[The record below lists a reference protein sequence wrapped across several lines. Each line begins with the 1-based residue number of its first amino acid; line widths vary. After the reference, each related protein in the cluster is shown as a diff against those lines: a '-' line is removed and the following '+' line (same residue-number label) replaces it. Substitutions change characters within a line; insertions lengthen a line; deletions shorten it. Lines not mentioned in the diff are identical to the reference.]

1 MTGLWAITAT
11 FFILFIL
18 RVPIF
23 VILLAASVVGLVL
36 APSSIPFTTIPSTFW
51 QGLNHFLLLSV
62 PFFVLMGDLALAA
75 GVTQRL
81 VMAAMVFVGH
91 IRGGLAHV
99 SIIANM
105 IMAGMSG
112 SDLADA
118 AATGRLLIPA
128 MRKAGYPAG
137 YAASII
143 GGAAMIGP
151 LVPPSISFL
160 LFAAATDASVGRLF
174 LAGAIPGVML
184 GLALMAQAYVV
195 ARFRGYPVGPRVPYR
210 HRVGVTLKSLPVL
223 IVPVG
228 VLGSFFGGIATP
240 TESAVIGILAVLLCG
255 LVIYRELTL
264 RELAAQLLS
273 SSRTVGSIFMIIAAA
288 AVFGRVLTL
297 YGAAQGLSEWVVSI
311 TDDSVM
317 FLLLINVVFLVMGCM
332 IDTVPIILVFVPLL
346 MPTILKL
353 GIDPVQFG
361 VITVFNLLI
370 GLVTPP
376 YGLTMF
382 LLCRMT
388 GINMAEFWKYMWP
401 IFLTMVIAL
410 IVITLVPQL
419 SLWLPN
425 LLMPKG

>member
-1 MTGLWAITAT
+1 MDGLWFTTAV
-11 FFILFIL
+11 FFLLFLL
-18 RVPIF
+18 RVPIHL
-23 VILLAASVVGLVL
+23 VLLSSSIVGLLL
-36 APSSIPFTTIPSTFW
+36 APSSIPFSTVPQTLW
-51 QGLNHFLLLSV
+51 QGLNHFLLLAV
-62 PFFVLMGDLALAA
+62 PFFVLMGDLAVAS

-81 VMAAMVFVGH
+81 VDAAKAFVGH

-160 LFAAATDASVGRLF
+160 LFAAATNVSVGRLF
-174 LAGAIPGVML
+174 LAGAVPGVLL
-184 GLALMAQAYVV
+184 GFALMVQAYFV
-195 ARFRGYPVGPRVPYR
+195 ARKGGYPVEPRLPYR
-210 HRVGVTLKSLPVL
+210 ERVSITFRSAPVMM
-223 IVPVG
+223 IPVA

-240 TESAVIGILAVLLCG
+240 TESAVIGILAVLICG
-255 LVIYRELTL
+255 MLIYRELSL
-264 RELAAQLLS
+264 SALADQLIS
-273 SSRTVGSIFMIIAAA
+273 SAKTVGSIFVIIAASA
-288 AVFGRVLTL
+288 MFGRVLTL
-297 YGAAQGLSEWVVSI
+297 YKAAQGLSDWVIGLTNDPV
-311 TDDSVM
+311 V
-317 FLLLINVVFLVMGCM
+317 FLCVINVVYLVMGCM

-346 MPTILKL
+346 MPTVTKL
-353 GIDPVQFG
+353 GIDPVHFG
-361 VITVFNLLI
+361 SVTVFNLLI

-382 LLCRMT
+382 LLCKLT
-388 GINMAEFWKYMWP
+388 GIGMVEFWRYMWP
-401 IFLTMVIAL
+401 ILLTMIVSLIAL
-410 IVITLVPQL
+410 TLFPQL

-425 LLMPKG
+425 LLMPV